1 MKCNICNSDIQPE
14 ILFKNKSAQNPDI
27 VRCPVCKITFIH
39 PQPDSKIIS
48 DYYNGLYASLAVY
61 DEKKM
66 QDANRSLKAYQ
77 KNINKI
83 NPTAN
88 ELLDLGCGLGYYS
101 KAALNAGYSV
111 TSVEQDK
118 VSIKFARDILKL
130 NNIIEKSIEDYI
142 LTTELKFDVIFLRHV
157 IEHVTNPRELI
168 EGISGMLKTG
178 GVLVIETDNNAGIEL
193 LFRPHSL
200 MFYLQIYKKKYKKV
214 NFLSLI
220 IKRPFA
226 IDYPRHLFAFNMKN
240 LSGLLKTYGMT
251 AKKKVHY
258 QTGHSV
264 YWPNLKTAKR
274 KEILIVLK
282 EFKIK
287 SILNLIIEYSVLP
300 FRIVLRIFGL
310 SAGICIYAKK
320 VDEKE

>member
-1 MKCNICNSDIQPE
+1 MKCNICNNEISPK

-48 DYYNGLYASLAVY
+48 DYYNGLYASIAVY

-66 QDANRSLKAYQ
+66 QDANRSLKAY
-77 KNINKI
+77 KKEINKI
-83 NPTAN
+83 NPRSD

-101 KAALNAGYSV
+101 KAASNAGYIVS
-111 TSVEQDK
+111 SVEQDK
-118 VSIKFARDILKL
+118 VSIKFAKETLKL
-130 NNIIEKSIEDYI
+130 DNIIEKSIEDFI
-142 LTTELKFDVIFLRHV
+142 LTTELKVDVIFLRHV
-157 IEHVTNPRELI
+157 IEHVPDPQGLI
-168 EGISGMLKTG
+168 EGISGMLQPG
-178 GVLVIETDNNAGIEL
+178 GILVIETDNNAGIEL

-200 MFYLQIYKKKYKKV
+200 MFYMQIYKEKYKKV
-214 NFLSLI
+214 NFLNLL

-240 LSGLLKTYGMT
+240 LSELLKINGMRV
-251 AKKKVHY
+251 KKKVHY

-264 YWPNLKTAKR
+264 YWPNLQPANR

-282 EFKIK
+282 KFKIK

-300 FRIVLRIFGL
+300 FRIVLKLLGL
-310 SAGICIYAKK
+310 SAGICIYAQK

>member
-1 MKCNICNSDIQPE
+1 MKCNICNSDILPK
-14 ILFKNKSAQNPDI
+14 ILYKNKSAQNPDI

-66 QDANRSLKAYQ
+66 QDANKSLEAYQ
-77 KNINKI
+77 KNINTI
-83 NPTAN
+83 NPNSN

-101 KAALNAGYSV
+101 KAAFNVGYRVS
-111 TSVEQDK
+111 SVEQDK
-118 VSIKFARDILKL
+118 VSIKFARETLKL
-130 NNIIEKSIEDYI
+130 NNIIEKSIENFI

-157 IEHVTNPRELI
+157 IEHVPDPQGLI

-200 MFYLQIYKKKYKKV
+200 LFYLQIYKEKFKKV
-214 NFLSLI
+214 NFFSLL

-240 LSGLLKTYGMT
+240 LSGLLKINGMT

-258 QTGHSV
+258 QTGHPV
-264 YWPNLKTAKR
+264 YWPNLQLAKR
-274 KEILIVLK
+274 KEISTVLK
-282 EFKIK
+282 AFKIK
-287 SILNLIIEYSVLP
+287 SILNLIIEYSVFP
-300 FRIVLRIFGL
+300 FRIVLRLFGL
-310 SAGICIYAKK
+310 SAGICIYAQK